1 LLLGRFPEGASPVVA
16 EKGVYG
22 RNIVGWVSCQRR
34 GILQEFQLFN
44 LLGET
49 FEQLF
54 NCITFRFGRTPFFV
68 QVLLFEISPKEI
80 GFLSLGTKKG

>member
-1 LLLGRFPEGASPVVA
+1 MVA

-22 RNIVGWVSCQRR
+22 RNILGWFSCQRR
-34 GILQEFQLFN
+34 VILQEFQLFN

-54 NCITFRFGRTPFFV
+54 NCTTFRFGRTPVFFFV
-68 QVLLFEISPKEI
+68 KVLPFEISP
-80 GFLSLGTKKG
+80 TKK